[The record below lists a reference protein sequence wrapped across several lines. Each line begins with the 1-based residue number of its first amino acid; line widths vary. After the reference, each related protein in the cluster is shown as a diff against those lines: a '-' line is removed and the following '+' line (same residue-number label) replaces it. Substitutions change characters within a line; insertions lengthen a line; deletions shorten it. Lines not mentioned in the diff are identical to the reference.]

1 MSGGTSLR
9 KVAAGAGG
17 VVLLGYGT
25 YYATHSSQVS
35 ALEREKTDLETKVFV
50 AQGKSRKAENAMND
64 NTSLV
69 KVLQQQA
76 ELQQK
81 SASELSQQLEL
92 ARDKVK
98 QLEAQQAQKEAD
110 LKKIDTD
117 ISKARKSIDQARIDV
132 QRYKDE
138 AKLTEKAL
146 QTISQ
151 QVADARK
158 QLNPLN
164 HPAIRD
170 LLRGK

>member
-1 MSGGTSLR
+1 MSGGTPLR

-17 VVLLGYGT
+17 LVVFSYGA
-25 YYATHSSQVS
+25 YYATHQSQVS

-50 AQGKSRKAENAMND
+50 AQGKSRKAENAITD
-64 NTSLV
+64 NTSLI

-76 ELQQK
+76 ELQKK
-81 SASELSQQLEL
+81 SASELVQQLDA
-92 ARDKVK
+92 AREKVK

-117 ISKARKSIDQARIDV
+117 IGKAGKTIEQARVDV
-132 QRYKDE
+132 QRFKDE
-138 AKLTEKAL
+138 AKLAEKAL
-146 QTISQ
+146 QTIGQ

-164 HPAIRD
+164 HPFIRD
-170 LLRGK
+170 LRKAK